1 MILQKNICINFVSIN
16 KEKNNILYQ
25 TKKAHLHLY
34 ILK

>member
-1 MILQKNICINFVSIN
+1 MMTQKILCINFVSIN

-34 ILK
+34 IYK